1 MFKWFSGAQSVERDK
16 MRVTEWSGYW
26 QWWNGFALRTS
37 QNPEHTYT
45 CISIRWYIFAEFCEL
60 FFFSLLVL
68 HLIDRLCFFFLVAR
82 SLSVRLFF
90 FLLTFRWIWHIH
102 FISLCLLPQCYYRCC
117 SLSFTRTFHSFRW
130 AYFRFSTFLSVLFFD
145 FHSFVRFE
153 IKNS

>member
-90 FLLTFRWIWHIH
+90 SSYFSLNLTHSFHFVMFASAVLLPLLFAFIH
-102 FISLCLLPQCYYRCC
+102 SNISFISLSVFSFLHISFCLV
-117 SLSFTRTFHSFRW
+117 
-130 AYFRFSTFLSVLFFD
+130 FRFSL
-145 FHSFVRFE
+145 VRSLW
-153 IKNS
+153 N